1 MRKTWEDHMLASSK
15 FASRNSN
22 RVSKVEKLQKNKEN
36 KVMRTEDNTLD
47 AEVIEHF
54 MRKARVERSLAVAA
68 MTRQAVDSVKNIFSS
83 AGAGET
89 ADSCC

>member
-1 MRKTWEDHMLASSK
+1 
-15 FASRNSN
+15 
-22 RVSKVEKLQKNKEN
+22 
-36 KVMRTEDNTLD
+36 MRTENDTLD

>member
-1 MRKTWEDHMLASSK
+1 
-15 FASRNSN
+15 
-22 RVSKVEKLQKNKEN
+22 
-36 KVMRTEDNTLD
+36 MRTENNTLD

-54 MRKARVERSLAVAA
+54 MRKARVERSLAVAT